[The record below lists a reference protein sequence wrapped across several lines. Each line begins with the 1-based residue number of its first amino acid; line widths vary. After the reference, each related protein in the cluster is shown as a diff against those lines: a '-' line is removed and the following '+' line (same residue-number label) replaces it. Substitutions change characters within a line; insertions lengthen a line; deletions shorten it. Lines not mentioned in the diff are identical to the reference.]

1 MVASFSRT
9 LLIAV
14 VMVAV
19 LGAAG
24 CKKAPN
30 PDEARKLLV
39 GQWRLVVMSDCQ
51 DWGIDSDTLTLHSD
65 GRMEQHLRLLNGKKY
80 DSAQEHWEYFP
91 DHSISLDRRL
101 SVSNP
106 QNAGTSRAEVL
117 ILEFSDPPVI
127 VLNPHQNCFY
137 ERFSAE
143 K

>member
-1 MVASFSRT
+1 
-9 LLIAV
+9 
-14 VMVAV
+14 
-19 LGAAG
+19 
-24 CKKAPN
+24 
-30 PDEARKLLV
+30 
-39 GQWRLVVMSDCQ
+39 
-51 DWGIDSDTLTLHSD
+51 
-65 GRMEQHLRLLNGKKY
+65 MEQHLRLLNGKKY